1 MGLGSAHVKSP
12 DHHRGQ
18 LTTLIKQLG
27 YEPGITDIPWLPSL
41 GPPGLQS
48 SE

>member
-1 MGLGSAHVKSP
+1 MGFGSAYVQPP

-41 GPPGLQS
+41 ELPNLAS
-48 SE
+48 SD